1 MWVRL
6 RCDGSGRVRSQWG
19 NPIRLLGH
27 LAGGM
32 GLSWAACAVGERES
46 SLAGGGFQS
55 TRIRENENAF
65 PFTNP
70 FIKPNQFESKIDHSL
85 K

>member
-1 MWVRL
+1 
-6 RCDGSGRVRSQWG
+6 
-19 NPIRLLGH
+19 
-27 LAGGM
+27 M

-46 SLAGGGFQS
+46 SLAGGGFLS